1 MAIKLPVWNNPYIGL
16 PTLVAATLEA
26 HGAAGEA
33 VLRECQARIGR
44 ASATHLV
51 NDGVVALNATA
62 LEWATF
68 CGHVLKNDGYSGI
81 SVRGDGTHR
90 MGGGDDRPLRR
101 AVRLPA
107 LAARDRPDPV
117 GAGSRACCRWSTRA

>member
-1 MAIKLPVWNNPYIGL
+1 MAL
-16 PTLVAATLEA
+16 
-26 HGAAGEA
+26 AGEA

-68 CGHVLKNDGYSGI
+68 CGHVLRNDGYSGI
-81 SVRGDGTHR
+81 SVRGDATDGL
-90 MGGGDDRPLRR
+90 GGGDDRPVRGAL
-101 AVRLPA
+101 RLPA
-107 LAARDRPDPV
+107 LAAGDRPDPL
-117 GAGSRACCRWSTRA
+117 AHGSRACCRSSTRA